1 MDRPRWSPAGQRAGS
16 DQIGG
21 RFACSLSL
29 TIRHTY
35 IRVAALQRLAAS
47 RRRGPWSRAPN
58 PSVPSQ
64 RESERGRG
72 RERDRTYFHFS
83 PVFAHGGNQRQL
95 ALVAREAD
103 QIVVCV
109 VGHLLELFCQKSGL
123 GLEESLPFRRRKH
136 GKSNSCVQASSRHRN
151 PPAQQPRR
159 FLSPPLELAARVPRP
174 PAPALPA
181 CLVWM
186 NGSVTK

>member
-1 MDRPRWSPAGQRAGS
+1 MDGRITTCPSSLLPSTTRRSGKNWTVRGGARQGS
-16 DQIGG
+16 GPDQI
-21 RFACSLSL
+21 RSAADSHALSL
-29 TIRHTY
+29 TIRRTY
-35 IRVAALQRLAAS
+35 IRVAALQMLAAS

-109 VGHLLELFCQKSGL
+109 VGHLLEFFCQKSGL

-151 PPAQQPRR
+151 PPAQQQAIS
-159 FLSPPLELAARVPRP
+159 FSA
-174 PAPALPA
+174 
-181 CLVWM
+181 
-186 NGSVTK
+186 T

>member
-1 MDRPRWSPAGQRAGS
+1 MDHPRWSPARQRAGS

-35 IRVAALQRLAAS
+35 VRVAALQRLAAS

-64 RESERGRG
+64 R
-72 RERDRTYFHFS
+72 
-83 PVFAHGGNQRQL
+83 
-95 ALVAREAD
+95 AREGEDGSETEHIFTFLRFLRTAATSGNLRWSHEKRLTRLW
-103 QIVVCV
+103 CAYV

-151 PPAQQPRR
+151 RG
-159 FLSPPLELAARVPRP
+159 RVPRYRFE
-174 PAPALPA
+174 
-181 CLVWM
+181 
-186 NGSVTK
+186 GTD

>member
-1 MDRPRWSPAGQRAGS
+1 MDGRITTCTSSLLPSTTRRSRKNWTIRGGARQRAGS

-21 RFACSLSL
+21 RFACSLSLTL

-95 ALVAREAD
+95 ALAD

-109 VGHLLELFCQKSGL
+109 VGHLLEFFCQKSGL

-151 PPAQQPRR
+151 PPAQQQAIS
-159 FLSPPLELAARVPRP
+159 FSA
-174 PAPALPA
+174 
-181 CLVWM
+181 
-186 NGSVTK
+186 T